1 MHKNKNSFG
10 SKAAKDVMCFC
21 ISDCTKFA
29 VCPYNPYTVAEA
41 VVRFTIAKRFACANR
56 KQQTIYSELVLLLG
70 DFTCQAAIARYYLSM
85 VRKHFGDC
93 VWC

>member
-10 SKAAKDVMCFC
+10 SRAAKNVMCFR

-56 KQQTIYSELVLLLG
+56 K
-70 DFTCQAAIARYYLSM
+70 
-85 VRKHFGDC
+85 
-93 VWC
+93 